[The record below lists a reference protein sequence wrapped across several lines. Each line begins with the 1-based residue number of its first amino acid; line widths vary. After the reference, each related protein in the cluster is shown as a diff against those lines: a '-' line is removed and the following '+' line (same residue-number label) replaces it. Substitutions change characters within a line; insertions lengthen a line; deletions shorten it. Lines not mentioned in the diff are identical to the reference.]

1 MNKIFRLLFVFS
13 FFLLSVL
20 SGKEI
25 IDMRGKKITIKEPLQ
40 SVAIISDGFVEGVMT
55 HLGVIDKVKVI
66 GSWSLKRDYK
76 YDFTTIKG
84 EKYSLSG
91 LNTMKYLH
99 PWLDELPCVN
109 SPQGNIINY
118 EELAKANPD
127 LIILRVGDCTLRG
140 GNEENIQK
148 TIKTIENLGLN
159 LAVIFSPSYYKKA
172 DLSTMKDEIKVIGE
186 IFDESDKALK
196 LYDYLSFTQNLIKER
211 TKDIKDK
218 KTVLYLGLSPAA
230 RKKGGMGLV
239 HGINTPESF
248 IIENIINA
256 KNAFTHNGENVM
268 LNAEQI
274 YALDPDVILLP
285 TMNGYH
291 PASELLDSPDFTVLN
306 ELRAVKEKNIYALP
320 WSPMNCSRRVEYPL
334 DMIIMA
340 KAIYP
345 DKFSDIKVH
354 EFILKFYKDVY
365 HVEDSVAKALRSEQ
379 ILDWTKESDF

>member
-1 MNKIFRLLFVFS
+1 MSYELL
-13 FFLLSVL
+13 
-20 SGKEI
+20 
-25 IDMRGKKITIKEPLQ
+25 
-40 SVAIISDGFVEGVMT
+40 
-55 HLGVIDKVKVI
+55 
-66 GSWSLKRDYK
+66 
-76 YDFTTIKG
+76 
-84 EKYSLSG
+84 
-91 LNTMKYLH
+91 
-99 PWLDELPCVN
+99 
-109 SPQGNIINY
+109 
-118 EELAKANPD
+118 
-127 LIILRVGDCTLRG
+127 
-140 GNEENIQK
+140 EENIQK

-256 KNAFTHNGENVM
+256 KNAFAHNGENVM

-306 ELRAVKEKNIYALP
+306 ELRAVKEKNVYALP

-365 HVEDSVAKALRSEQ
+365 HVDENTAKALRSEQ

>member
-25 IDMRGKKITIKEPLQ
+25 IDMRGKKVTIKEPLQ
-40 SVAIISDGFVEGVMT
+40 SVATISDGFVEGVMT

-76 YDFTTIKG
+76 YDFTTTKG

-186 IFDESDKALK
+186 IFDESHKALK

-256 KNAFTHNGENVM
+256 KNAFVHNGENVM

-306 ELRAVKEKNIYALP
+306 ELRAVKEKNVYALP

-365 HVEDSVAKALRSEQ
+365 HVDENAAKALRSEQ
-379 ILDWTKESDF
+379 ILDWTLESDF

>member
-13 FFLLSVL
+13 FFLLSAI

-25 IDMRGKKITIKEPLQ
+25 IDMRGKKVAIKEPLQ
-40 SVAIISDGFVEGVMT
+40 SVVTISDGFVEGVMT
-55 HLGVIDKVKVI
+55 HLDVIDKIKVI

-76 YDFTTIKG
+76 YDFTTTKG
-84 EKYSLSG
+84 KKYSLSG

-99 PWLDELPCVN
+99 PWLDDLPCVN

-148 TIKTIENLGLN
+148 TIETIENLGLN

-306 ELRAVKEKNIYALP
+306 ELRAVKEKNVYALP

>member
-13 FFLLSVL
+13 FFLLSAI

-25 IDMRGKKITIKEPLQ
+25 IDMRGKKVAIKEPLQ
-40 SVAIISDGFVEGVMT
+40 SVATISDGFVEGVMT
-55 HLGVIDKVKVI
+55 HLDVIDKIKVI

-76 YDFTTIKG
+76 YDFTTTKG
-84 EKYSLSG
+84 KKYSLSG

-99 PWLDELPCVN
+99 PWLDDLPCVN

-306 ELRAVKEKNIYALP
+306 ELRAVKEKNVYALP

-345 DKFSDIKVH
+345 DKFSDIKAH

-365 HVEDSVAKALRSEQ
+365 HVDENTAKALRSEQ

>member
-25 IDMRGKKITIKEPLQ
+25 IDMRGKKVTIKEPLQ
-40 SVAIISDGFVEGVMT
+40 SVATISDGFVEGVMT

-76 YDFTTIKG
+76 YDFTTTKG

-148 TIKTIENLGLN
+148 TIETIENLGLN

-306 ELRAVKEKNIYALP
+306 ELRAVKEKNVYALP

-345 DKFSDIKVH
+345 DKFSDIKAH

-365 HVEDSVAKALRSEQ
+365 HVDENTAKALRSEQ

>member
-25 IDMRGKKITIKEPLQ
+25 IDMRGKKVTIKEPLQ
-40 SVAIISDGFVEGVMT
+40 SVATISDGFIEGVMT
-55 HLGVIDKVKVI
+55 HLDVIDKIKVI

-76 YDFTTIKG
+76 YDFTTTKG

-186 IFDESDKALK
+186 IFDESHKALK

-256 KNAFTHNGENVM
+256 KNAFVHNGENVM

-306 ELRAVKEKNIYALP
+306 ELRAVKEKNVYALP

-365 HVEDSVAKALRSEQ
+365 HVDENAAKALRSEQ
-379 ILDWTKESDF
+379 ILDWTLESDF

>member
-13 FFLLSVL
+13 FFLLSAI

-25 IDMRGKKITIKEPLQ
+25 IDMRGKKVAIKEPLQ
-40 SVAIISDGFVEGVMT
+40 SVATISDGFVEGVMT
-55 HLGVIDKVKVI
+55 HLDVIDKIKVI

-76 YDFTTIKG
+76 YDFTTTKG
-84 EKYSLSG
+84 KKYSLSG

-99 PWLDELPCVN
+99 PWLDDLPCVN

-148 TIKTIENLGLN
+148 TIETIENLGLN

-306 ELRAVKEKNIYALP
+306 ELRAVKEKNVYALP

-345 DKFSDIKVH
+345 DKFSDIKAH

-365 HVEDSVAKALRSEQ
+365 HVDENTAKALRSEQ

>member
-1 MNKIFRLLFVFS
+1 MKKILKLFFTISLLFS
-13 FFLLSVL
+13 TSLSSRQIV
-20 SGKEI
+20 
-25 IDMRGKKITIKEPLQ
+25 DMRGVEVNIKEPLN
-40 SVAIISDGFVEGVMT
+40 SVATISDGFVEGIMT
-55 HLGVIDKVKVI
+55 YLGVIDKIKVI

-76 YDFTTIKG
+76 YNFSTKSG
-84 EKYSLSG
+84 EKYTLSG

-99 PWLDELPCVN
+99 PWLNDLPCVN
-109 SPQGNIINY
+109 SQQGNIINF

-127 LIILRVGDCTLRG
+127 LVILRVGDCTLRG

-159 LAVIFSPSYYKKA
+159 LAVVFSPSYYKKA

-196 LYDYLSFTQNLIKER
+196 LYDYLNFTQNLIKER

-256 KNAFTHNGENVM
+256 KNAFAHNGENVM

-306 ELRAVKEKNIYALP
+306 ELRAVKEKNVYALP

-354 EFILKFYKDVY
+354 EFVLKFYKDVY
-365 HVEDSVAKALRSEQ
+365 HVDDNVAKALRSEQ

>member
-25 IDMRGKKITIKEPLQ
+25 IDMRGKKVTIKEPLQ
-40 SVAIISDGFVEGVMT
+40 SVATISDGFVEGVMT

-76 YDFTTIKG
+76 YDFTTTKG
-84 EKYSLSG
+84 KKYSLSG

-256 KNAFTHNGENVM
+256 KNAFAHNGENVM

-306 ELRAVKEKNIYALP
+306 ELRAVKEKNVYALP

-365 HVEDSVAKALRSEQ
+365 HVDENTAKALRSEQ

>member
-25 IDMRGKKITIKEPLQ
+25 IDMRGKKVTIKEPLQ
-40 SVAIISDGFVEGVMT
+40 SVATISDGFVEGVMT

-76 YDFTTIKG
+76 YDFTTTKG
-84 EKYSLSG
+84 KKYSLSG

-186 IFDESDKALK
+186 IFDESHKALK
-196 LYDYLSFTQNLIKER
+196 LYDYLNFTQNLIKER

-306 ELRAVKEKNIYALP
+306 ELRAVKEKNVYALP

-334 DMIIMA
+334 DMMIMA

-365 HVEDSVAKALRSEQ
+365 HVDDNVAKALRSEQ
-379 ILDWTKESDF
+379 ILDWTLESDF

>member
-25 IDMRGKKITIKEPLQ
+25 IDMRGKKVTIKEPLQ
-40 SVAIISDGFVEGVMT
+40 SVATISDGFVEGVMT

-76 YDFTTIKG
+76 YDFTTTKG

-256 KNAFTHNGENVM
+256 KNAFAHNGENVM

-306 ELRAVKEKNIYALP
+306 ELRAVKEKNVYALP

-365 HVEDSVAKALRSEQ
+365 HVDENTAKALRSEQ

>member
-25 IDMRGKKITIKEPLQ
+25 IDMRGKKVTIKEPLQ
-40 SVAIISDGFVEGVMT
+40 SVATISDGFVEGVMT
-55 HLGVIDKVKVI
+55 HLSVIDKVKVI

-76 YDFTTIKG
+76 YDFTTTKG

-186 IFDESDKALK
+186 IFNESDKALK

-306 ELRAVKEKNIYALP
+306 ELRAVKEKNVYALP

-365 HVEDSVAKALRSEQ
+365 HVDDNVAKALRSEQ